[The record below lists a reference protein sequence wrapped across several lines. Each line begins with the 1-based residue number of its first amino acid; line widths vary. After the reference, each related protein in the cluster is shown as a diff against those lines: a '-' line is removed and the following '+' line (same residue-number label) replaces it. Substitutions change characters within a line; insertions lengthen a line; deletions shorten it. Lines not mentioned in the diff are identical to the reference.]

1 MMPRKGY
8 TSWDSKTKYGAKQRD
23 ALECIVYYMCE
34 GIYKCKETYSL
45 AELRVWMDIKKIS
58 VPTMYRVLR
67 KMEEMKMVELIKD
80 EKTCR
85 VTVRNLL
92 YSPTPG
98 N

>member
-1 MMPRKGY
+1 MPRKGY
-8 TSWDSKTKYGAKQRD
+8 TSWDGSKKYGAKQRD
-23 ALECIVYYMCE
+23 ALECIEYYLSE
-34 GIYKCKETYSL
+34 GMGKCKETCSL
-45 AELRVWMDIKKIS
+45 RELRIWMEIKKIS

-67 KMEEMKMVELIKD
+67 KMEELMMVELIKD

>member
-1 MMPRKGY
+1 M
-8 TSWDSKTKYGAKQRD
+8 
-23 ALECIVYYMCE
+23 
-34 GIYKCKETYSL
+34 
-45 AELRVWMDIKKIS
+45 ELRNLAKEGGAS
-58 VPTMYRVLR
+58 APTFYRVLR
-67 KMEEMKMVELIKD
+67 KMEELKLVELIKD

>member
-1 MMPRKGY
+1 MPRHGY
-8 TSWDSKTKYGAKQRD
+8 SSWIDTGSYGSRQRN
-23 ALECIVYYMCE
+23 AMEYIMERFLGES
-34 GIYKCKETYSL
+34 CKETYSL
-45 AELRVWMDIKKIS
+45 MELRNLAKEGGAS
-58 VPTMYRVLR
+58 APTFYRVLR
-67 KMEEMKMVELIKD
+67 KMEELKLVELIKD